1 MIDRRALLRGAA
13 ALAASRFLL
22 AARDARPIDAP
33 LRGSLDPFAL
43 GIASGEPVRD
53 GFVLWTRLAG
63 AMGDPVVGW
72 EVAADQGFRRIVRR
86 GRTVAAAGRGHAV
99 HLEIAGLAPGRR
111 YFYRFHAGGHVSRT
125 GRTRTAPASA
135 DRLRLAL
142 VSCQHWEQGW
152 FGAYRDMVE
161 RDLDLVV
168 HVGDYIYE
176 KSFGKGPDVRSF
188 GAPEPRSLADY
199 RARYALYRTDADLAA
214 AHAALPFVVSWDD
227 HEVEND
233 YGGERGVATV
243 DCHAFL
249 ARRAAAYQA
258 YFEHMPLRP
267 SVLRPGGE
275 VRLYRRLDWG
285 RLAQLHV
292 LDTRQY
298 KTPQPCDAPGKRGGQ
313 IVRACDAARDPAATM
328 LGIAQERW
336 LAAGLAREAAR
347 WTFVT
352 QQTLFSR
359 LHLPDGPDAVY
370 SDIWDGYAAPRDRLL
385 AALAAPAVRNPV
397 LLGGDV
403 HSFWCNDVR
412 RDFDRPETAPVA
424 TEIVTSCLASRP
436 GPEALFGPALR
447 LNPHVRFL
455 DNDHAGYVLLDVTP
469 DRVAVEAR
477 AVTDLADPRS
487 ICRSLVRRTIEDR
500 RPGVQA

>member
-1 MIDRRALLRGAA
+1 MLDRRTLIRGAA
-13 ALAASRFLL
+13 ALAVSRFLL
-22 AARDARPIDAP
+22 AARDAQPVDAP
-33 LRGSLDPFAL
+33 LRGPLDPFAL
-43 GIASGEPVRD
+43 GVASGEPVRD
-53 GFVLWTRLAG
+53 GFVLWTRLVG
-63 AMGDPVVGW
+63 VRGDRVIGW
-72 EVAADQGFRRIVRR
+72 EIAADAGFRRIVRR
-86 GRTVAAAGRGHAV
+86 GRTVASAGRGHAV
-99 HLEIAGLAPGRR
+99 HLEVAGLAPGRP
-111 YFYRFHAGGHVSRT
+111 YFYRFHAGGHVSRI
-125 GRTRTAPASA
+125 GRTCTAPASA

-142 VSCQHWEQGW
+142 TSCQHWEQGY

-161 RDLDLVV
+161 RDVDVIV

-188 GAPEPRSLADY
+188 GAPEPRTLSDY
-199 RARYALYRTDADLAA
+199 RGRYALYRTDPDLAA
-214 AHAALPFVVSWDD
+214 AHAALPFVVCWDD

-233 YGGERGVATV
+233 YVGERGVATA
-243 DCHAFL
+243 DPHAFL

-275 VRLYRRLDWG
+275 VRLYRTIDWG
-285 RLAQLHV
+285 ELARLHV

-298 KTPQPCDAPGKRGGQ
+298 RTPHPCDAPGKRGGQ
-313 IVRACDAARDPAATM
+313 VVRTCDAARDPAATM
-328 LGIAQERW
+328 MGAMQERW
-336 LAAGLAREAAR
+336 LARSLADERAR
-347 WTFVT
+347 WTFIA

-359 LHLPDGPDAVY
+359 LHLPDGPDAAY
-370 SDIWDGYAAPRDRLL
+370 SDIWDGYAATRNRVIKS
-385 AALAAPAVRNPV
+385 LAAPAVRNPV

-403 HSFWCNDVR
+403 HSFWFNDIL
-412 RDFDRPETAPVA
+412 RDFDRPENAPVA
-424 TEIVTSCLASRP
+424 TEIVTSCLASRS

-455 DNDHAGYVLLDVTP
+455 DNQHAGYVLLDVTR

-477 AVTDLADPRS
+477 AVTDLTDPHS
-487 ICRSLVRRTIEDR
+487 ICRPLARRTIEDR